1 MEPIVVHTDGA
12 SRGNPGPAAIAWVI
26 KNGADHKE
34 FGQKIGQTT
43 NNQAEYRA
51 LLSALAAL
59 VEQNLDH
66 QSIIIHLD
74 SELVVRQIQGIYR
87 VKDGLLRPLYTEAI
101 GQIKV
106 LERSGNTI
114 NLVSVKREENRRAD
128 ELANLAL
135 DNQL

>member
-26 KNGADHKE
+26 KNGSDSTE
-34 FGQKIGQTT
+34 FGQKIDSTT

-51 LLSALAAL
+51 LVSALTAL
-59 VEQNLDH
+59 VNQGPKN
-66 QSIIIHLD
+66 QSIVVHMD

-87 VKDGLLRPLYTEAI
+87 VKDALLRPLYDEAMA
-101 GQIKV
+101 QIKI
-106 LERSGNTI
+106 LERHDNDIS
-114 NLVSVKREENRRAD
+114 LVSVKREENRRAD

-135 DNQL
+135 DGQI